1 MKQAESQRDVQ
12 IRTPDQRLR
21 VFISSTI
28 VELAEER
35 RAALRAISTLRLT
48 PVLFELGARPHAP
61 RELYRAYLAQSDVFI
76 GLYWQQ
82 YGQIGTG
89 MKVSGLEEEFKLS
102 RDLPRLMY
110 VKTPAPN
117 RDPRLAELLSCV
129 KAQTS
134 YRTFATAAE
143 LDRLVRD
150 DLATLLSERFAG
162 PRRGTANAALRG
174 RRPLPVSAT
183 SLVGRK
189 DAIAE
194 LARLVGQPDARL
206 VTLTGP
212 GGVGKTRLAIAVGE
226 RLLNR
231 FGPCVAFVPLE
242 TTTRA
247 QQALAAVGQ
256 AVRAELG
263 GASVFESL
271 VERLGDTPWLLILD
285 NLEQVVEVAPD
296 LDALLTRCAGVAI
309 LATSRMALRLR
320 AEREYPVPPLALP
333 DIITSMKLDE
343 LEASPAVA
351 LFVDRAVTVRHD
363 FALTKKNA
371 GSVLAICRRLDGL
384 PLAIELA
391 AARSRLLEPD
401 AILRRLQTSLDALG
415 TGTVDMPDRQH
426 TLRATVEWSVGML
439 DEGERSMLE
448 TMAVFVGGWT
458 LEAAALVAGL
468 DDNQSLE
475 LNEALARHSLVHI
488 DNTPLG
494 PRARMLETIR
504 EFVAERL
511 ARREDFADIERR
523 HADCYRILAEQSDE
537 RLRGAVGH
545 ESLHEC
551 LHAEFRN
558 LAAAV

>member
-1 MKQAESQRDVQ
+1 
-12 IRTPDQRLR
+12 
-21 VFISSTI
+21 
-28 VELAEER
+28 
-35 RAALRAISTLRLT
+35 
-48 PVLFELGARPHAP
+48 
-61 RELYRAYLAQSDVFI
+61 QSDVFI

-117 RDPRLAELLSCV
+117 RDPRLAHLLSCL

-134 YRTFATAAE
+134 YHTFATAAE

-162 PRRGTANAALRG
+162 PRRATANAALRG

-242 TTTRA
+242 TATRA

-285 NLEQVVEVAPD
+285 NLEQVVDVAPD
-296 LDALLTRCAGVAI
+296 LAALLTRCAGVAI

-333 DIITSMKLDE
+333 DNITSMKLDE

-363 FALTKKNA
+363 
-371 GSVLAICRRLDGL
+371 
-384 PLAIELA
+384 
-391 AARSRLLEPD
+391 
-401 AILRRLQTSLDALG
+401 
-415 TGTVDMPDRQH
+415 
-426 TLRATVEWSVGML
+426 
-439 DEGERSMLE
+439 
-448 TMAVFVGGWT
+448 
-458 LEAAALVAGL
+458 
-468 DDNQSLE
+468 
-475 LNEALARHSLVHI
+475 
-488 DNTPLG
+488 
-494 PRARMLETIR
+494 
-504 EFVAERL
+504 
-511 ARREDFADIERR
+511 
-523 HADCYRILAEQSDE
+523 
-537 RLRGAVGH
+537 
-545 ESLHEC
+545 
-551 LHAEFRN
+551 
-558 LAAAV
+558 